1 MFAPCGDAMRD
12 SVSERRFPLDLKLG
26 VLEQWFDGE
35 PVVPGDTLDERLANL
50 DAAGYQGIQLN
61 RISSTLGLPEI
72 KRALANSPVKLLI
85 HGKGGRILGPDEAT
99 RAAAVADI
107 CDGLR
112 EAAELGVVGS
122 ILVPIRVQPEI
133 EPPPESS
140 GKTVVQLEREILIEQ
155 LRKIAPV
162 AEEVGTP
169 IILEPL
175 NRYESHL
182 LKSLNDAAEICRAV
196 GSPGIRMMGDFFHMN
211 IEDDD
216 MGKAIEDAADVLA
229 YIHLADSNR
238 FEPGQGHL
246 DFTPGFAAL
255 KRIGYDGYMTIESK
269 IKGGASVEALAAS
282 ARYIRETWDAA

>member
-1 MFAPCGDAMRD
+1 MT
-12 SVSERRFPLDLKLG
+12 VKLG
-26 VLEQWFDGE
+26 VLEHWFDGE
-35 PVVPGDTLDERLANL
+35 PVVPGDTLEERLANL
-50 DAAGYQGIQLN
+50 EAAGYQGIQLN
-61 RISSTLGLPEI
+61 RASTALGLPAI
-72 KRALANSPVKLLI
+72 KQALAGSSIKLLI
-85 HGKGGRILGPDEAT
+85 YGKGGRILGPDQAT
-99 RAAAVADI
+99 RDAAVADI
-107 CDGLR
+107 SEGLR

-133 EPPPESS
+133 EPPPEGS
-140 GKTVVQLEREILIEQ
+140 GKTVTDLEREILIEQ
-155 LRKIAPV
+155 LAKIAPV

-216 MGKAIEDAADVLA
+216 MGQAIENAADVLA

-238 FEPGQGHL
+238 FEPGTGHL
-246 DFTPGFAAL
+246 DFKPGFAAL
-255 KRIGYDGYMTIESK
+255 KRIGYDGYMTLECK
-269 IKGGASVEALAAS
+269 IKGGASVDALARS
-282 ARYIRETWDAA
+282 AEYVRRVWDEA

>member
-1 MFAPCGDAMRD
+1 MA
-12 SVSERRFPLDLKLG
+12 LKLG
-26 VLEQWFDGE
+26 VLEHWFDGE
-35 PVVPGDTLDERLANL
+35 PVVPGDSLDERLANL
-50 DAAGYQGIQLN
+50 EAVGYQGIQLN
-61 RISSTLGLPEI
+61 RASTALGLPAI
-72 KRALANSPVKLLI
+72 KRALAGSSNIKLLI
-85 HGKGGRILGPDEAT
+85 HGKGGRILGPDQAT
-99 RAAAVADI
+99 RDAAVSDI

-112 EAAELGVVGS
+112 EASELGVVGS

-133 EPPPESS
+133 EPPASS
-140 GKTVVQLEREILIEQ
+140 AKTVVDLEREILIEQ
-155 LRKIAPV
+155 LAKIAPV

-216 MGKAIEDAADVLA
+216 MGRAIEDAADVLA

-238 FEPGQGHL
+238 FEPGTGHL
-246 DFTPGFAAL
+246 DFRPGFAAL
-255 KRIGYDGYMTIESK
+255 KKIGYDGYMTLECK
-269 IKGGASVEALAAS
+269 VKGGASVQALSESAQYIHRVWDEA
-282 ARYIRETWDAA
+282 